1 MLQGFNG
8 LVAVLGQ
15 NSGAGE
21 KLKRCYSDVLKLPAT
36 LPEFPTMNI
45 FFLSRKIRRCARWH
59 CDKHVVKMILEY
71 TQMLYTTLH
80 MLGGTENIL
89 SNAPLCASTGVRG
102 YKVHA
107 KNHPSTKWV
116 RESRAH
122 YDWLLTLALALVEE
136 HMYRFAHKTIH
147 ACHAHLEWLR
157 ANPPK
162 FSEATWRDPPTAMP
176 EEFRISPDSVLC
188 YIAYY
193 NGSKRDRGLLKY
205 TKRHVP
211 HVLSKGGYR
220 LLPPF

>member
-1 MLQGFNG
+1 MQWRKIETEWARFRNPRHE
-8 LVAVLGQ
+8 
-15 NSGAGE
+15 NSE
-21 KLKRCYSDVLKLPAT
+21 VPIAT
-36 LPEFPTMNI
+36 HKFPTMNI

-80 MLGGTENIL
+80 VLGGTETIL
-89 SNAPLCASTGVRG
+89 SHAPLCASTGVRG
-102 YKVHA
+102 YKAHA
-107 KNHPSTKWV
+107 KNHPCTKWV

-136 HMYRFAHKTIH
+136 HMYRFAPKTIH
-147 ACHAHLEWLR
+147 ACYAHLEWLR

-176 EEFRISPDSVLC
+176 EEFRVSPDSVRC

-211 HVLSKGGYR
+211 HVLA
-220 LLPPF
+220 

>member
-1 MLQGFNG
+1 
-8 LVAVLGQ
+8 VLGQ

-136 HMYRFAHKTIH
+136 HMYRFAPKTIH

-211 HVLSKGGYR
+211 HVLSKGGY
-220 LLPPF
+220 LPPF